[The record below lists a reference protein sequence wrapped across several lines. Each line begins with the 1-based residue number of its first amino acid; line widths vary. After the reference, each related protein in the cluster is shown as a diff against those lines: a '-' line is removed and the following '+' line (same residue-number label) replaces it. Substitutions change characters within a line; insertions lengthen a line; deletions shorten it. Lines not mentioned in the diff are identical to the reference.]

1 MGKGIKMRSAKDHRG
16 HTYTVETLQRLK
28 DAEGAAPP
36 LLCDDPSCA
45 CSVRFV
51 PRHQQNRSNRIESI
65 DVPAY
70 IGLSTGS
77 EHAEG
82 CRYDAAK
89 RFTAIA
95 DQSDPEFLSALGDGK
110 RELRLF
116 ALHNGLRKPGLSGDA
131 SVAAGNRPAAKAGS
145 SSTDFAASERKLDS
159 YLRTASDLVVLR
171 AMCESD
177 ALLAA
182 ELTLRMGAKR
192 IPWKQFFFE
201 ADRLDEAW
209 EFIRRGGEAA
219 HPIALAAAVRHH
231 HSPGP
236 GATYKS
242 SFMNCFSLTRKTADP
257 RRLETS
263 RSVSPTRMQPGCRH
277 SPWAAKSR
285 CSASGRRP
293 MPWKESSRQARQEPK
308 HYLRDAQVD
317 PSPTVQE
324 TAGLRALTL
333 HATAHCT
340 SIGRRARP
348 AR

>member
-70 IGLSTGS
+70 IRLSTGS

-257 RRLETS
+257 RRLETFEI
-263 RSVSPTRMQPGCRH
+263 SVAHADATWLSSFPVGSEVAMFGF
-277 SPWAAKSR
+277 WKAADAVERVVPDKRDKSQ
-285 CSASGRRP
+285 STTYVTH
-293 MPWKESSRQARQEPK
+293 K
-308 HYLRDAQVD
+308 
-317 PSPTVQE
+317 
-324 TAGLRALTL
+324 LTL
-333 HATAHCT
+333 LPRFKKQLA
-340 SIGRRARP
+340 SVP
-348 AR
+348 